1 MLPTATNDVDPTL
14 IRHEEDVISYC
25 LFPEIALDYF
35 KWRALPP
42 AERPPIPA
50 DVEMEEKRKKE
61 GIVEPKPPRA
71 FLTQNDYSEL
81 NNLLQKVDTLG
92 FSELTIRRDD
102 LAFSLKGDRVRETSD
117 EPSPARTD
125 HDEAVAAQEAPTPPE
140 EIDEDAGEPIIA
152 PLSGTF
158 YISEGPGKPHFVKVG
173 DKVKIGDRLCIVEAM
188 KLYNEIKAS
197 TDCRIVK
204 ILVDHGQS
212 VEKDQP
218 LMLVEAL

>member
-1 MLPTATNDVDPTL
+1 
-14 IRHEEDVISYC
+14 
-25 LFPEIALDYF
+25 
-35 KWRALPP
+35 
-42 AERPPIPA
+42 
-50 DVEMEEKRKKE
+50 MEEKSQQGERRAQP
-61 GIVEPKPPRA
+61 PKA
-71 FLTQNDYSEL
+71 FLTQQDYREL
-81 NNLLQKVDTLG
+81 NDLLEKVDQLG

-102 LAFSLKGDRVRETSD
+102 LAFSLKG
-117 EPSPARTD
+117 EPGARGRRARRSERPAELRAATRPTRARSRGPTAAGGGRRGNRRASPI
-125 HDEAVAAQEAPTPPE
+125 VS
-140 EIDEDAGEPIIA
+140 
-152 PLSGTF
+152 PLNGTF
-158 YISEGPGKPHFVKVG
+158 YISAGPGKPPFAKVG